1 MGIQTLSGLIVGGYE
16 LRDLI
21 GRGGMAAVYRGHQL
35 SLRRD
40 VAIKV
45 LPLDLAQQSDY
56 VQRFFREAEVAARL
70 EHPNIVPIYDY
81 GNEQGVTYVAMRL
94 LTGGTLADRIAH
106 QARQHLPLPSLREI
120 AILLKQLGSALD
132 YAHRNGVIH
141 RDIKPSNVMFDEQ
154 GTAFLVDFGIAK
166 LLESTGSL
174 TNTGLTMG
182 TPLYMSPEQW
192 RADQPLTQAADQYA
206 LAVKP
211 YALLIGHPPFEAPTP
226 YALMHKHLNEIPP
239 APHLLRP
246 DLPPAVAQV
255 LARALAKNP
264 ADRFSSVGEFAGAF
278 EQAVG
283 GMDSA
288 TTNFFV
294 TPLPLKVMPTPPRIP
309 TATRPYPLPYRV
321 SQQSNRNGIMLLV
334 AVLAILGIGGMV
346 LIVMAL
352 SSGGG
357 DDDTPDTPVA
367 QVGGVSTDDVN
378 VTVQARLEATQTVL
392 ALVQIDATATALSL
406 QQTAQAQMNATGTAL
421 SLQQTAQA
429 RIVLTQNAQL
439 TQDAL
444 NRAATQTAAAQIAAS
459 QTAAAKIAAAS
470 APLGGGHGEIL
481 YTTGDDNTN
490 YDFYILSPSGGSPR
504 RVSSESFDEFAP
516 AWSPDGSRF
525 AFVAAPSG
533 NEDIFVMDAQ
543 GNARRQLTSTDCQD
557 WSPSWSPDG
566 RTLVFN
572 SRRDGNAEIYLMD
585 TDGNNIR
592 RLTNT
597 AEADTLPDWSPDG
610 RKITFVSARDGD
622 AEIYVMNADGSSQT
636 RLTTSPG
643 DDSLPTWSP
652 DGKKIAFLSVRDN
665 AGAFEIYVMDADG
678 SDQTRLT
685 FNEVFDG
692 NIDWSPDGQ
701 WIVFSSHQDDFY
713 DLYLMRT
720 DGSDVRRLTNNA
732 FKEYHPDWRP

>member
-1 MGIQTLSGLIVGGYE
+1 
-16 LRDLI
+16 
-21 GRGGMAAVYRGHQL
+21 MAAVYRGHQL

-45 LPLDLAQQSDY
+45 LPLDLAQQGDY
-56 VQRFFREAEVAARL
+56 MQRFFREAEVAARL

-94 LTGGTLADRIAH
+94 LTGGTLADRMMH
-106 QARQHLPLPSLREI
+106 QARYQLPLPSLSEI
-120 AILLKQLGSALD
+120 STLLKQLGSALD

-174 TNTGLTMG
+174 TSTGLTMG

-206 LAVKP
+206 LAVMT
-211 YALLIGHPPFEAPTP
+211 YALLTGHPPFEAPTP

-264 ADRFSSVGEFAGAF
+264 VERFPSVGEFAWTF

-283 GMDSA
+283 GMDSS
-288 TTNFFV
+288 TTQFFV

-309 TATRPYPLPYRV
+309 TSTRPYPPPYVVPR
-321 SQQSNRNGIMLLV
+321 QSNRNGIVLLV
-334 AVLAILGIGGMV
+334 AILAILGVGGIV

-352 SSGGG
+352 GSGGDG
-357 DDDTPDTPVA
+357 NTPTHTPTVQAVGVVVTDDDAALTEVPPTDEPSLATQEPLPDTVDLNA
-367 QVGGVSTDDVN
+367 
-378 VTVQARLEATQTVL
+378 TVQARLEASQTAL
-392 ALVQIDATATALSL
+392 ALVQINATATAL
-406 QQTAQAQMNATGTAL
+406 AQMNATGTAL

-439 TQDAL
+439 TKEAL
-444 NRAATQTAAAQIAAS
+444 DRAAS

-490 YDFYILSPSGGSPR
+490 YDFYILNPSGGSPR
-504 RVSSESFDEFAP
+504 RISSESFDEFAP
-516 AWSPDGSRF
+516 SWSPDGSQF

-533 NEDIFVMDAQ
+533 NEDVFVMDAQ
-543 GNARRQLTSTDCQD
+543 GNNRRQLTSTDSQD

-566 RTLVFN
+566 RTIVFN

-585 TDGNNIR
+585 TNGNNIR

-652 DGKKIAFLSVRDN
+652 DSKQIAFLSMRDN

-678 SDQTRLT
+678 SNQTRLT
-685 FNEVFDG
+685 HNEVFDG
-692 NIDWSPDGQ
+692 NIDWSPDGE

-713 DLYLMRT
+713 DLYLMRA